1 MRLTETLRSAFVRAV
16 IQDVPND
23 HKTLEAEAHKLIVQ
37 DSIDQLP
44 KQLVFATADPKLSV
58 YLNRTNH
65 WFRNSPFS
73 SVYVFSQERTEY
85 TMSEKTAKK
94 VAELSEKAKATRQTI
109 SDLQDKL
116 ESVAKS
122 CTTRKQLAELLP
134 EFEKYLPAD
143 TPAASRSVPAI
154 ANLVTDFTKAGWPKS
169 KQLTK
174 GNT

>member
-1 MRLTETLRSAFVRAV
+1 MRLTETHRSAFVRAA
-16 IQDVPND
+16 IQDVPSDFKN
-23 HKTLEAEAHKLIVQ
+23 LEAEAHKLVVQ

-44 KQLVFATADPKLSV
+44 KQLVFATADKNLSI
-58 YLNRTNH
+58 YLHRTNH

-73 SVYVFSQERTEY
+73 SVYVFSQERGDY
-85 TMSEKTAKK
+85 TMSDKVSKK
-94 VAELSEKAKATRQTI
+94 AMELSEKARATRQMI
-109 SDLQDKL
+109 SDLESKL

-154 ANLVTDFTKAGWPKS
+154 ANLVTDFTKAGWPKE
-169 KQLTK
+169 KQPAK
-174 GNT
+174 EKA